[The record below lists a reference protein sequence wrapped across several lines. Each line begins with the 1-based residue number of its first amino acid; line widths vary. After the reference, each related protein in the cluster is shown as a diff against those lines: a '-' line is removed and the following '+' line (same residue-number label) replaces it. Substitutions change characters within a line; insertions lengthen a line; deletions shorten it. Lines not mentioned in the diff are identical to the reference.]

1 MAHEELQRVPPREH
15 SLTIGGRER
24 MSLSGVEDV
33 TGFDESMVVLLT
45 SLGELT
51 VRGEELHVEKIDL
64 DAGRLELRGKIR
76 ELSYD
81 EPARGGSLLSRL
93 FG

>member
-1 MAHEELQRVPPREH
+1 MAKEEMQRLPPREH
-15 SLTIGGRER
+15 SLTLSGRER

-33 TGFDESMVVLLT
+33 SGFDESAVVLTT

-51 VRGEELHVEKIDL
+51 VRGEGLHIEKIDL
-64 DAGRLELRGKIR
+64 DAGRLELRGKIA

-81 EPARGGSLLSRL
+81 EPAQGGSLWSRI